1 MARKSRK
8 VDYVNVGNKE
18 NLVTEAENQCEK
30 VSHAALYAR
39 LSYESEKNRERN
51 TIETQMVLL
60 HNFEKNRKISWLQ
73 RNIMIYLKPE
83 LILREM
89 VLMR

>member
-30 VSHAALYAR
+30 VSLHHSSASCSAPPFTPVSSGFPMR
-39 LSYESEKNRERN
+39 VKRTEKEIR
-51 TIETQMVLL
+51 
-60 HNFEKNRKISWLQ
+60 
-73 RNIMIYLKPE
+73 
-83 LILREM
+83 
-89 VLMR
+89 

>member
-30 VSHAALYAR
+30 VSHAALYAGFPMR
-39 LSYESEKNRERN
+39 VKRTEKEIR
-51 TIETQMVLL
+51 
-60 HNFEKNRKISWLQ
+60 
-73 RNIMIYLKPE
+73 
-83 LILREM
+83 
-89 VLMR
+89 

>member
-30 VSHAALYAR
+30 VSHAALYG
-39 LSYESEKNRERN
+39 
-51 TIETQMVLL
+51 TI
-60 HNFEKNRKISWLQ
+60 HFGKS
-73 RNIMIYLKPE
+73 
-83 LILREM
+83 
-89 VLMR
+89 

>member
-51 TIETQMVLL
+51 IIETC
-60 HNFEKNRKISWLQ
+60 
-73 RNIMIYLKPE
+73 
-83 LILREM
+83 
-89 VLMR
+89 

>member
-30 VSHAALYAR
+30 VSHAALYAKR
-39 LSYESEKNRERN
+39 SSLPYFLLSDLWKKTWFY
-51 TIETQMVLL
+51 Q
-60 HNFEKNRKISWLQ
+60 Q
-73 RNIMIYLKPE
+73 RDWVSLYAGTYQ
-83 LILREM
+83 RS
-89 VLMR
+89 

>member
-30 VSHAALYAR
+30 VSHAPFMQGFPMR
-39 LSYESEKNRERN
+39 VKRTEKEIR
-51 TIETQMVLL
+51 
-60 HNFEKNRKISWLQ
+60 
-73 RNIMIYLKPE
+73 
-83 LILREM
+83 
-89 VLMR
+89 

>member
-30 VSHAALYAR
+30 FHMQPFMQGFPMRVKR
-39 LSYESEKNRERN
+39 TEKEIR
-51 TIETQMVLL
+51 
-60 HNFEKNRKISWLQ
+60 
-73 RNIMIYLKPE
+73 
-83 LILREM
+83 
-89 VLMR
+89 